1 MTVPSPYSAPP
12 SRSPHSY
19 GAPGIDS
26 SATVPP
32 AAAGGAGRRPGAGP
46 APGTDLAADLGA
58 ALRFAGTALLRN
70 PVSYLVVGFIYCAI
84 YTVIIVGGMIG
95 ATAAMFSRTDQW
107 TSGYVPVVEL
117 VLFYA
122 IMLGAMVLLIPF
134 SLMWQSAS
142 GRAAEIVL
150 QGGRPTIGQALVG
163 PWRIVL
169 TSLLYGLIVAVGMLL
184 FYIPGLIAA
193 VLFMFAIPASAR
205 GAAPV
210 AALKESYAL
219 VRANLGTAIV
229 AYLVLSVIL
238 SIGATIVVGI
248 LVMTPFIVLF
258 ELGMYERLRGHELP
272 EPARAGAQA
281 CP

>member
-1 MTVPSPYSAPP
+1 MTDPSPYSAPP
-12 SRSPHSY
+12 SPSLHH
-19 GAPGIDS
+19 
-26 SATVPP
+26 
-32 AAAGGAGRRPGAGP
+32 GGAP

-58 ALRFAGTALLRN
+58 ALHFAGTALLRN
-70 PVSYLVVGFIYCAI
+70 PVAYLVVGFIYCAI
-84 YTVIIVGGMIG
+84 YTVVILGGMLGGI
-95 ATAAMFSRTDQW
+95 AAMFSRTDQW
-107 TSGYVPVVEL
+107 SSSDYVPVIEL
-117 VLFYA
+117 ILFYA

-134 SLMWQSAS
+134 ALMWQSAS

-163 PWRIVL
+163 PGRIVL
-169 TSLLYGLIVAVGMLL
+169 TSLLYGLIVMVGMLL

-238 SIGATIVVGI
+238 SVGAMVVVGI
-248 LVMTPFIVLF
+248 VVMTPFIVLF
-258 ELGMYERLRGHELP
+258 ELGMYERLRGRELP
-272 EPARAGAQA
+272 EPARA
-281 CP
+281 

>member
-1 MTVPSPYSAPP
+1 MTDPSPFSAPP

-19 GAPGIDS
+19 GAPGI
-26 SATVPP
+26 AAPP
-32 AAAGGAGRRPGAGP
+32 AGAPAAGATAPGTP
-46 APGTDLAADLGA
+46 VPGTDLAADLGA

-70 PVSYLVVGFIYCAI
+70 PVAYLVVGVIYCAI

-95 ATAAMFSRTDQW
+95 GFAAMFSRTDQW
-107 TSGYVPVVEL
+107 ASSEYVPVVEL
-117 VLFYA
+117 IAFYA

-134 SLMWQSAS
+134 GLMWQSAS

-150 QGGRPTIGQALVG
+150 EGGRPTISQALVG
-163 PWRIVL
+163 PWRIIL
-169 TSLLYGLIVAVGMLL
+169 TALLYGLIVMVGMLL

-205 GAAPV
+205 GAAPI

-238 SIGATIVVGI
+238 SVGAMVVVGV

-258 ELGMYERLRGHELP
+258 EVGMYERLRGRELP
-272 EPARAGAQA
+272 EPARA
-281 CP
+281 

>member
-12 SRSPHSY
+12 ARSPRSY
-19 GAPGIDS
+19 GAPGVDS
-26 SATVPP
+26 SASMPP
-32 AAAGGAGRRPGAGP
+32 AAAAGAGMPPRAAPAPAAP

-70 PVSYLVVGFIYCAI
+70 PVAYLVVGFIYCAI
-84 YTVIIVGGMIG
+84 YTVIIVGGMFG
-95 ATAAMFSRTDQW
+95 GFAAMFSRTDQW
-107 TSGYVPVVEL
+107 TPDYFPAVEL

-163 PWRIVL
+163 PWRIIL
-169 TSLLYGLIVAVGMLL
+169 TSLLYGLIVVVGMLL
-184 FYIPGLIAA
+184 LYIPGLIAA

-205 GAAPV
+205 GAAPI
-210 AALKESYAL
+210 AALKESCAL

-238 SIGATIVVGI
+238 SIGATLVVGL

-272 EPARAGAQA
+272 EPARA
-281 CP
+281 